1 MAILGNW
8 VSMTGIRRTASGF
21 VHDLSIKADAHAG
34 ITKVDFAI
42 VANGTPHSTLTAN
55 APSLRTPNCSDRPSR
70 MPGVSSGMAPFW
82 GWGVGL
88 NLSTVPAGTIVVT
101 ATITDASAGTYTL
114 PTTITVYNDT
124 DGTDRRPRAVT
135 YYCDGTD
142 GNDANNGTSW
152 AQAVKTFSRA
162 RNLAKSGTDVAGA
175 RIICRGT
182 FTDLQAG
189 TYPEISTSGSWW
201 CEFVAD
207 AAGAYINPPST
218 VANRY
223 LSNGVGGTGSST
235 VICRNRLIGFR
246 IGHNDIV
253 AYSYGGQV
261 HMWFDGCY
269 AEADNYV
276 PNRLSVLYADPA
288 IGVNGGFCGWDGSG
302 GAGRRFYTGCSV
314 RGAVLG
320 YEQHQF
326 LYDSDVL
333 DFVGIAAKYGSDATQ
348 CVTGASI
355 FRSQRYAAR
364 TVHGFVRMDSDAT
377 MGKGRPACTVT
388 IPVAGTARIT
398 GPVGGY
404 DFSIDADDL
413 VGNTYWGLRFEGSGA
428 TNLDTGVGLLVTA
441 VGNTGGAPWVE
452 VTAPGAAAGSWSAN
466 TCSFY
471 TARVATGMNYWNIH
485 PDGIQ
490 FERALSR
497 DVVFDVALADAPNLQ
512 AYYTSGGL
520 DLDLTLLDNLR
531 DDGSGQNTT
540 PWFGSN
546 CTNSILQH
554 LALIGQFQNTHDAS
568 GWAGTIVRNCVFG
581 SLGGN
586 ASLIGGQG
594 ATVSYCHV
602 ISGGTFGT
610 ATNGTTGAFLAG
622 DPATSPFSTAPTGG
636 NQGNGSAAATEP
648 SAWAYSGSGTTRG
661 VMRNVGEL
669 DWSVPSSGLE
679 ASGQANVPVS
689 ASGASSLS
697 IAGTGSSS
705 VAPSASGTSS
715 LTTAASGSAA
725 VGVGASGAASLQ
737 VAGDGAASIG
747 VSASGV
753 STLGAIGI
761 IATGSASVP
770 VSASGSSTLAAIP
783 VIVPPPPQQSPK
795 GIGRPSAQL
804 RRSIWR
810 WLSPWG

>member
-1 MAILGNW
+1 MAILAGW
-8 VSMTGIRRTASGF
+8 VCMTGIRRTTPGF

-55 APSLRTPNCSDRPSR
+55 APSMRTPNFSDRPSR
-70 MPGVSSGMAPFW
+70 MPGVSSGMAPFL

-88 NLSTVPAGTIVVT
+88 DLSTVPAGTIVVT
-101 ATITDASAGTYTL
+101 ATVTDASAGTYTL

-207 AAGAYINPPST
+207 AAGAYLNPPST

-235 VICRNRLIGFR
+235 VICRNRFIGFR

-276 PNRLSVLYADPA
+276 ANRLSVLYADPA

-302 GAGRRFYTGCSV
+302 GPGRRFYTGCSV

-348 CVTGASI
+348 CVTGATI

-364 TVHGFVRMDSDAT
+364 TVHGFVRMDSDAV

-398 GPVGGY
+398 GPVSGY

-428 TNLDTGVGLLVTA
+428 TNLDTGVGLLVTNA
-441 VGNTGGAPWVE
+441 GNDGGVPWVE
-452 VTAPGAAAGSWSAN
+452 VTCPGAAAGSWSAN

-554 LALIGQFQNTHDAS
+554 LTLIGQFQNTHDAS
-568 GWAGTIVRNCVFG
+568 GWAGTSVRNCVFG
-581 SLGGN
+581 SLGGD

-602 ISGGTFGT
+602 VSGGTFGT
-610 ATNGTTGAFLAG
+610 ATNGTTGTFLAG

-661 VMRNVGEL
+661 VMKNVGDL
-669 DWSVPSSGLE
+669 DWSVSAG
-679 ASGQANVPVS
+679 ANTGDAAVTLAFTFS
-689 ASGASSLS
+689 ATGTVAIAGAAAATLAATTSATGTNA
-697 IAGTGSSS
+697 IAGTASATLSLAGS
-705 VAPSASGTSS
+705 ATG
-715 LTTAASGSAA
+715 TTAI
-725 VGVGASGAASLQ
+725 V
-737 VAGDGAASIG
+737 
-747 VSASGV
+747 
-753 STLGAIGI
+753 
-761 IATGSASVP
+761 GSASASLAIAA
-770 VSASGSSTLAAIP
+770 SATGTNGATNEGSANYTMAIATSATGLW
-783 VIVPPPPQQSPK
+783 VPPVPAQQPQRGS
-795 GIGRPSAQL
+795 ITTPSRK
-804 RRSIWR
+804 RRGGIWR
-810 WLSPWG
+810 WLPPWG